1 MKVVKLKE
9 YSVLSSLMV
18 MLTRACQLSCV
29 YCRYD
34 KTRPPMSRETLRR
47 SIDLLFTSECD
58 PVRLQFF
65 GGEPLLRPDL
75 MMEGIDYARNLSAT
89 KRRGAR
95 LTLTTNALL
104 LDEKVLDRL
113 RPYGVDYLI
122 SFDGG
127 REVQRAQRPLSA
139 RGRGYPYAALLESL
153 RLLAARGE
161 DFFVNMVSTPESAA
175 RAGESAVFLG
185 GLGVRKLR
193 FAYRLGAPW
202 SAERAAVYFASIRDG
217 LARTRGL
224 EIINPLCLDEPDII
238 TPTPKVDCDGTI
250 YIGSVIPAL
259 ERTFARLVPL
269 TRVGTVRET
278 RRMAELKRDRS
289 AVWNAV
295 RDAYPRASRQWRAVD
310 STLRMGLLSDAFFD
324 RLAPRPTALPE
335 VLPR

>member
-1 MKVVKLKE
+1 MKVVKLKG

-34 KTRPPMSRETLRR
+34 KKRAPMSREDLRR

-89 KRRGAR
+89 RHRGVR

-104 LDEKVLDRL
+104 LDAKVLERL
-113 RPYGVDYLI
+113 RPYEVDYLV
-122 SFDGG
+122 SFDGVH
-127 REVQRAQRPLSA
+127 RSQSEQRPLSA
-139 RGRGYPYAALLESL
+139 GKKEYPYDALIDSL
-153 RLLAARGE
+153 RLLVASGA

-175 RAGESAVFLG
+175 RVGESAVFLA

-193 FAYRLGAPW
+193 FAYRLGALW
-202 SAERAAVYFASIRDG
+202 SAQKASVYFSSIRAG
-217 LARTRGL
+217 LKKISGV

-250 YIGSVIPAL
+250 YVGSVIPAL
-259 ERTFARLVPL
+259 EKTYPRLVAL
-269 TRVGTVRET
+269 TRVGDLGRT
-278 RRMAELKRDRS
+278 RRMSALVCDRP
-289 AVWNAV
+289 ALWNAV
-295 RDAYPRASRQWRAVD
+295 RAAYPLTSRHGRAID
-310 STLRMGLLSDAFFD
+310 STLRMGLLSDSFFE
-324 RLAPRPTALPE
+324 ALSPNKTVVPE
-335 VLPR
+335 VLAR